1 MRIEDKEKVYFWNY
15 SISLKDKK
23 ALYNYC
29 IKNNNNK

>member
-1 MRIEDKEKVYFWNY
+1 MRIEEKEKVYFWNY

-29 IKNNNNK
+29 N